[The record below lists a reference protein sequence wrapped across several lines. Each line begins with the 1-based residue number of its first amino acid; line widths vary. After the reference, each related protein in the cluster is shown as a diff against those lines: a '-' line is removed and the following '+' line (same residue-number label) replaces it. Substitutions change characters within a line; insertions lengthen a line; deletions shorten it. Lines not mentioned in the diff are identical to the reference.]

1 MAGPLIAILDYG
13 SGNRRSVQTA
23 LEHVGAQALVTGDR
37 SEIERAD
44 GMVIPGVGAFPA
56 AMGALDE
63 LGLAQAVVEFAGSG
77 RPLLGACLGMQ
88 LLFEASDEQGGAAGL
103 SLLEGRVERLPAE
116 GLKLPHI
123 GWGEVRW
130 AKSSPLTAGL
140 PDPSF
145 FYHVH
150 TFAPLPAREEDVLG
164 ISEYATSFA
173 SVVGR
178 DNVFGVQ
185 FHPEK
190 SSRNGLAMLG
200 NFAGLCAGDGS

>member
-1 MAGPLIAILDYG
+1 MDGPLIAILDYG

-23 LEHVGAQALVTGDR
+23 LEHVGAQARVTGDR
-37 SEIERAD
+37 DEIQGAD
-44 GMVIPGVGAFPA
+44 GMVIPGVGAFPS
-56 AMGALDE
+56 AMRALED
-63 LGLAQAVVEFAGSG
+63 LGLSQAVIEFAGTG

-88 LLFEASDEQGGAAGL
+88 LLFEGSDEQGGAAGL
-103 SLLEGRVERLPAE
+103 SLLEGRVERLPAD

-130 AKSSPLTAGL
+130 ARSSPLTQGL

-150 TFAPLPAREEDVLG
+150 TYAPRPAREEDVLG
-164 ISEYATSFA
+164 ISEYGTSFA

-190 SSRNGLAMLG
+190 SSRNGLAMLAS
-200 NFAGLCAGDGS
+200 FAGLCAGDGA